1 MAEYVKHA
9 RVKCMCGIAAIR
21 TITRFVYWAIWVYL
35 HGELMVTNVQII
47 ESDYKS
53 VSTKWVQ
60 TGTCQATDKEK
71 NNTFMPY

>member
-1 MAEYVKHA
+1 
-9 RVKCMCGIAAIR
+9 
-21 TITRFVYWAIWVYL
+21 
-35 HGELMVTNVQII
+35 MVTNVQII